1 MKVKSKLWLGFGFLF
16 VIVLLFG
23 GVCLFY
29 LNRVA
34 DSSKLIL
41 KDNYISLNY
50 CRQMRHILDNG
61 GVPLT
66 KKDIEQFSIQL
77 KKEEANITEPG
88 EAAVVAMLWKSV
100 KSLQNN
106 SGNQD
111 VMQQNIR
118 QIRRYIESVEMI
130 NMHAI
135 TRKNDWVGKYV
146 DQSVSILGLAATLT
160 FLVLL
165 SFSIN
170 FPGFIMKPINGLL
183 LGIRAISNKDY
194 KTRIRFN
201 KNDEFAEVA
210 AAFNKMAGQLN
221 DWENSNLAKI
231 RSEKLRIETI
241 IEQMH
246 DAIIG
251 VNERQEI
258 LFINSAAKEVF
269 NLGMARIVGKPVDD
283 IGKNNPVFKS
293 IIDKGVAGESLSM
306 ELNGKDTHFELETR
320 EITVPNIADDYLNE
334 LNVIKKQAGKVYIL
348 KNVTDFK
355 ERDQAKTN
363 FIATISHEL
372 KTPISSIKMS
382 VKLMNDE
389 RVGNMNT
396 EQQQLLA
403 HINDDSDR
411 LLKLTTELLELA
423 RVETGNIQ
431 LNFVNADPAQIVD
444 YAISSVSFQAAQK
457 NVTLQVIKDGVL
469 PIINADVEKTA
480 WVLINLLSN
489 ALRYSNEG
497 AKVII
502 TLSNKANE
510 VQFAVKDTGKGI
522 DEQYQQRLFD
532 RYFQVPA
539 DGQNKAGTGLGLTI
553 SKDFI
558 EAQNGKI
565 GVKSKPG
572 EGSTFYFSLPIIK

>member
-16 VIVLLFG
+16 IVVLLFG
-23 GVCLFY
+23 VVCLYY
-29 LNRVA
+29 LSKVA
-34 DSSKLIL
+34 NDSKLIL
-41 KDNYISLNY
+41 KDNYVSLNY
-50 CRQMRHILDNG
+50 CREMRSVIDNHQP
-61 GVPLT
+61 PLS
-66 KKDIEQFSIQL
+66 KAAIEQFNNYLQ
-77 KKEEANITEPG
+77 KEEANITEPG
-88 EAAVVAMLWKSV
+88 EAKVIARLRSVFIAM
-100 KSLQNN
+100 QNN
-106 SGNQD
+106 SNDQK
-111 VMQQNIR
+111 VMQLDIQRMR
-118 QIRRYIESVEMI
+118 QYIQEAENI

-135 TRKNDWVGKYV
+135 TRKNDSFGKYV
-146 DQSVSILGLAATLT
+146 NHLISILGFTATLT
-160 FLVLL
+160 LL
-165 SFSIN
+165 LLFSVSLN
-170 FPGFIMKPINGLL
+170 MTGFILKPINTLL
-183 LGIRAISNKDY
+183 VGIRAISEKDY
-194 KTRIRFN
+194 KTRIRFS

-210 AAFNKMAGQLN
+210 AAFNNMAGQLN

-241 IEQMH
+241 IEQMD

-251 VNERQEI
+251 INEKQEI
-258 LFINSAAKEVF
+258 LFINSTAKDVF
-269 NLGMARIVGKPVDD
+269 NLGKARIVGKPVDD
-283 IGKNNPVFKS
+283 IAKSNPVFRS
-293 IIDKGVAGESLSM
+293 IIEKGKAGESLNIDI
-306 ELNGKDTHFELETR
+306 NGKDTHFDLETR
-320 EITVPNIADDYLNE
+320 EITVPDIADDYLNQ

-348 KNVTDFK
+348 KNVTEFK
-355 ERDQAKTN
+355 ELDQAKTN

-403 HINDDSDR
+403 NINDDSER

-423 RVETGNIQ
+423 KVETGNLQ
-431 LNFVNADPAQIVD
+431 LNFVHADPAQIVD
-444 YAISSVSFQAAQK
+444 YAISSVSFQAVQK
-457 NVTLQVIKDGVL
+457 NVDIQVIKDGIL
-469 PIINADVEKTA
+469 PIVNADVEKTA

-497 AKVII
+497 AIVTI
-502 TLSNKANE
+502 TLANKLNE
-510 VQFAVKDTGKGI
+510 VEFAVKDTGKGI

-572 EGSTFYFSLPIIK
+572 EGSTFYFSLPVG